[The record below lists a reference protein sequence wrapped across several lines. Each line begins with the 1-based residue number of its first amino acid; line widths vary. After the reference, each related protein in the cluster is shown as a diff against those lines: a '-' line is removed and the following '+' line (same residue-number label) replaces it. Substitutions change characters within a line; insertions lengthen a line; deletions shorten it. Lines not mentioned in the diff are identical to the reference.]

1 MYPTTTS
8 PLIAGLLAFML
19 TAPLGCKEGDP
30 PPPPMDGDDEV
41 GEVPPPEVCKSSCSQ
56 CVDLMKS
63 AYTCAAYDKSF
74 EDSDDVIVD
83 FECIVCD
90 NDGAWSAVN
99 TCESQAT
106 IQGIYFTD
114 MEAQLVPCDE
124 PEPKPDPDP
133 DRTLRCTDWHP
144 SERVHLAAADT
155 WSVEREFAHAL
166 VADPSLLVDCDG
178 ARMLRTNGSYRV
190 TAADGD
196 DLLGV
201 LGFANDDIIRSVNG
215 YAISDPADAA
225 LAFFKLWPD
234 TAVFTVE
241 VLRPGV
247 GAMTF
252 TYNLI

>member
-1 MYPTTTS
+1 MYPTTT
-8 PLIAGLLAFML
+8 PLIAGLLAFL
-19 TAPLGCKEGDP
+19 LIAPLGCKEGADDDDDTTGDEVGEDP
-30 PPPPMDGDDEV
+30 PPPD
-41 GEVPPPEVCKSSCSQ
+41 VCKASCEQ
-56 CVDLMKS
+56 CVGLQKA
-63 AYTCAAYDKSF
+63 AYACAAFDNSF
-74 EDSDDVIVD
+74 DESLGVAA

-90 NDGAWSAVN
+90 NDGAAAAVS
-99 TCESQAT
+99 TCETQAK
-106 IQGIYFTD
+106 IQGVYFTD
-114 MEAQLVPCDE
+114 MEAQILPCEE
-124 PEPKPDPDP
+124 PDPKPDPNP
-133 DRTLRCTDWHP
+133 RPVRCEDWHP

-196 DLLGV
+196 DLLGA

-225 LAFFKLWPD
+225 LAFFKLWPN

-247 GAMTF
+247 GALTF
-252 TYNLI
+252 TYNLV